1 MLKSGDPA
9 KAAMLAEQT
18 QALELATTKARALES
33 AYQDIGTA
41 MATTLTEGV
50 AGLVAG
56 TTTAQQVFSDFLR
69 GIGDALM
76 KAAQQMIAQYLAI
89 AAAKALAG
97 LFGGGGGGGGFSLG
111 GAGSGSGGAVGSL
124 GSAMSP
130 TSALPSFMAAG
141 GPVTSN
147 TPYIVGEK
155 GPELFVPGASGTI
168 IPNDAM
174 SRYQRQNSSAGAA
187 NGGTGAA
194 GDGSPA
200 SWAMNF
206 ETTQFLGQDWV
217 SKDQLMAAMAATEKR
232 ATAAGAKAGAQQVAT
247 KMRTSPA
254 FRRQV
259 GVK

>member
-1 MLKSGDPA
+1 VLSGVLK
-9 KAAMLAEQT
+9 
-18 QALELATTKARALES
+18 
-33 AYQDIGTA
+33 DIGK
-41 MATTLTEGV
+41 MLISFGIRSLLSGV
-50 AGLVAG
+50 NIGGVPLVG
-56 TTTAQQVFSDFLR
+56 
-69 GIGDALM
+69 
-76 KAAQQMIAQYLAI
+76 KA
-89 AAAKALAG
+89 
-97 LFGGGGGGGGFSLG
+97 
-111 GAGSGSGGAVGSL
+111 V
-124 GSAMSP
+124 
-130 TSALPSFMAAG
+130 G
-141 GPVTSN
+141 GPVAGG
-147 TPYIVGEK
+147 TPYVVGEK

-259 GVK
+259 GI

>member
-1 MLKSGDPA
+1 VLSGVLK
-9 KAAMLAEQT
+9 
-18 QALELATTKARALES
+18 
-33 AYQDIGTA
+33 DIGK
-41 MATTLTEGV
+41 MLIS
-50 AGLVAG
+50 
-56 TTTAQQVFSDFLR
+56 F
-69 GIGDALM
+69 GIRSL
-76 KAAQQMIAQYLAI
+76 
-89 AAAKALAG
+89 
-97 LFGGGGGGGGFSLG
+97 LG
-111 GAGSGSGGAVGSL
+111 GINIGGVPLVGK
-124 GSAMSP
+124 A
-130 TSALPSFMAAG
+130 TG
-141 GPVTSN
+141 GPVAGG
-147 TPYIVGEK
+147 TPYVVGEK

-259 GVK
+259 GI